1 MKKCNLSSVPDGNWT
16 RKLLTMLLLFVFM
29 AGSVFAQT
37 KTLSGTVTGED
48 GAPIPGVTVM
58 VKGTSVGTVTDLD
71 GKYNLTGVP
80 ADAETLVVSYIG
92 MKTQEIEIGNQTVI
106 NATLAPDVVG
116 VDEVVVVGYGTQ
128 QKKSLTGSVAS
139 VSADELQAVPT
150 ANAASRLQ
158 GRVAGVTI
166 TNDNSPGGDATVR
179 IRGYGTINNNDP
191 LFVIDGVPT
200 TGGLSRIN
208 PNDIE
213 SMTVLKDASSA
224 AIYGVRAANGVVII
238 TTKRGKAGK
247 PKVSFDARY
256 GVQRT
261 TNKLDLLNTQEYG
274 DLVWMV
280 AANDSYLTGTTVTPN
295 HPQYGAGATPQ
306 IPDYVIPTFAFEGA
320 PNTDPSTY
328 NNDDTAGP
336 LNLITRANKQG
347 TDWYDEIFDPAPIQE
362 YNLGVSGGTDKAT
375 YAISMGYLN
384 QEGVVI
390 HTGFERYS
398 MRSNMDAQVTD
409 WLKIGQTL
417 GVGYTKRT
425 GSYGTNNDEG
435 NAVSQAY
442 RMQPIIP
449 VYDIMGNFA
458 GTKAAG
464 TGNGANPVANLTRD
478 KDDWGTDLRVLANA
492 YMEVKLMKDFTF
504 KTLGG
509 VDLNNGRSKNYTIR
523 NIEFAEAIATNSLS
537 EYHGYTLQWNWA
549 NTLNYNKTIN
559 NTHYINVL
567 LGSEAVSNKYEEFT
581 AGRSKFFSDD
591 VDYRYLNAGE
601 GDQTNGG
608 FANDWKTFSYFGR
621 LNYDY
626 MHKYLLE
633 AVVRRDASSRF
644 GAANRWGTFPAFS
657 AGWRISEEGFMG
669 DVPWLDD
676 LKLRAG
682 WGQNGNDQIGNY
694 DTYAIYSANRIT
706 SYYSISGDNTS
717 TSAGFNAS
725 SLANPD
731 VKWETT
737 TTTDIGVDMTVLDNR
752 LEINLDWYNKKTAD
766 MLYPV
771 ALPATYGNAS
781 RPNVNIGDMKNTGID
796 AMITY
801 HGKVGKDFLF
811 NIRANASHYKNEVIK
826 LNDNAG
832 EVLWGATLRQRTYTR
847 SEAGQPISSFYG
859 YEVVGIFNSW
869 DEANSWPAFGDYN
882 KPGRFKYKD
891 QNGDGK
897 IDPDNDRTYIG
908 SPHPDLTYG
917 LNLDMTY
924 KNWDMTM
931 FFQGSLGNDVINYV
945 NRWIDFNN
953 FAGNRSKKRLYESW
967 TADRYAAGDKISLPI
982 AESNDEASQDPNSF
996 FVEDG
1001 SYFRMKDFQLG
1012 YTLPSRIANRWGID
1026 RLRVYFQAT
1035 NLFTVTK
1042 YSGLDPEIR
1051 DTSDQADQR
1060 LGVDEGIYPTAQ
1072 TFMFGVNLNL

>member
-1 MKKCNLSSVPDGNWT
+1 
-16 RKLLTMLLLFVFM
+16 MLLLFVFM

-58 VKGTSVGTVTDLD
+58 VKGTAVGTVTDLD

-139 VSADELQAVPT
+139 VTADELRAVPS

-166 TNDNSPGGDATVR
+166 TNDNSPGGDVSVR

-191 LFVIDGVPT
+191 LYVIDGVPT

-261 TNKLDLLNTQEYG
+261 INKLDLLNTQEYG
-274 DLVWMV
+274 DLVWQV
-280 AANDSYLTGTTVTPN
+280 AANDSYLSGTTVIPN
-295 HPQYGAGATPQ
+295 HPQYGSGASPQ
-306 IPDYVIPTFAFEGA
+306 IPDYIIPTFAFEGEA
-320 PNTDPSTY
+320 NTDPSTY
-328 NNDDTAGP
+328 NNDDTAGV

-362 YNLGVSGGTDKAT
+362 YNLGISGGTDKSN
-375 YAISMGYLN
+375 YAISLGYLN
-384 QEGVVI
+384 QDGVVI
-390 HTGFERYS
+390 HTGFERYT
-398 MRSNMDAQVTD
+398 MRSNVDTQITD
-409 WLKIGQTL
+409 WLKIGQSL
-417 GVGYTKRT
+417 SVGYTKRT

-442 RMQPIIP
+442 RMQPIVP

-478 KDDWGTDLRVLANA
+478 KDDWGTDLRVLGNS
-492 YMEVKLMKDFTF
+492 YMEVKLMKDLTF

-509 VDLNNGRSKNYTIR
+509 IDLNNGRSKNYTIR

-567 LGSEAVSNKYEEFT
+567 LGSEAVSNKYEEFN

-591 VDYRYLNAGE
+591 VDYRYLDAGE
-601 GDQTNGG
+601 GDQTNSGY
-608 FANDWKTFSYFGR
+608 ANDWKTFSYFGR

-657 AGWRISEEGFMG
+657 AGWRISEESFMG

-682 WGQNGNDQIGNY
+682 WGQNGNDRIGDY
-694 DTYAIYSANRIT
+694 DSYTVYSTNRIT
-706 SYYSISGDNTS
+706 SFYSVGGSNTS
-717 TSAGFNAS
+717 TSAGFVAS
-725 SLANPD
+725 GLGNPE

-737 TTTDIGVDMTVLDNR
+737 TTTDIGLDLTILENR
-752 LEINLDWYNKKTAD
+752 LEVNFDWYNKKTAD

-771 ALPATYGNAS
+771 SLPSTYGNAI
-781 RPNVNIGDMKNTGID
+781 RPSVNIGDMKNTGVD
-796 AMITY
+796 LMVTY

-811 NIRANASHYKNEVIK
+811 NVRANASHYKNELVK

-832 EVLWGATLRQRTYTR
+832 EVLWGPALRQYNYTR
-847 SEAGQPISSFYG
+847 SEAGHPISSFYG
-859 YEVVGIFNSW
+859 YEVVGIFNSQA
-869 DEANSWPAFGDYN
+869 EADGWATFGEYN
-882 KPGRFKYKD
+882 KPGRFKFKD

-897 IDPDNDRTYIG
+897 ITPEDDRTYIG

-917 LNLDMTY
+917 LSLDLTY

-931 FFQGSLGNDVINYV
+931 FFQGSLGNDLINYV

-967 TADRYAAGDKISLPI
+967 TAARYANGDKISLPI
-982 AESNDEASQDPNSF
+982 AESNDETSQNPNSF

-1001 SYFRMKDFQLG
+1001 SYFRMKDLQLG

-1035 NLFTVTK
+1035 NLFTITD

-1051 DTSDQADQR
+1051 DTSTDRPDTR
-1060 LGVDEGIYPTAQ
+1060 LGIDEGIYPTAQ